1 MNLQKLLYKVSFVKI
16 VGTTNIEVA
25 DIVFDSRK
33 VKSASLFVALKGTK
47 SDGHDYILQTINSG
61 AKVIVLEDIP
71 SNLDDKITYIKVE
84 DSNFALGIIAAN
96 FYDNPS
102 EKIKL
107 IGLTGTNGKTTIVSL
122 LSQLFSIMNVKV
134 GMLSTIQNKIIDKII
149 PSTHTTPDAL
159 QINFLLNEMIAQ
171 GCEYCFME
179 VSSHSIAQGR
189 ISGLNFTG
197 SVFTNLTQDHLDYHN
212 SFAEYRDVKK
222 SFFDRL
228 PKSAF
233 ALTNKDDKN
242 GIKMLEG
249 TKAKKYTYSLKSIS
263 NYKCRVLENQFE
275 GMLLNINKVDV
286 WVKLIGD
293 FNAYNMIS
301 VYAVANQFGF
311 EDHEVLTALSMLISP
326 EGRFQYLQSEEKI
339 TAIVDYAHTDDALK
353 NILANVNN
361 IRTNTGTE
369 QLITVVGCGGD
380 RDKTKRP
387 LMAAVACN
395 LSNQVILTS
404 DNPRSENPESIIQ
417 DMMLELDPIQ
427 QKKVLVI
434 IDRKQAIKTACRL
447 AKANDIVLVAG
458 KGHEKYQEINGE
470 KFPFDDLEE
479 LKQSLNIIKQ

>member
-1 MNLQKLLYKVSFVKI
+1 MNLQELLYKVSFVKI
-16 VGTTNIEVA
+16 IGTTNVELV
-25 DIVFDSRK
+25 DIAFDSRK
-33 VKSASLFVALKGTK
+33 VKATSLFVALKGTQ
-47 SDGHDYILQTINSG
+47 SDGHTYISQTINAG
-61 AKVIVLEDIP
+61 AKVIVLEDMP
-71 SNLDDKITYIKVE
+71 HKLDDNITYVKVE
-84 DSNFALGIIAAN
+84 DSNIALGIIAAN

-107 IGLTGTNGKTTIVSL
+107 VGVTGTNGKTTIVSL
-122 LSQLFSIMNVKV
+122 LTQLFSIMNVKV
-134 GMLSTIQNKIIDKII
+134 GLLSTIQNKIIDKII

-171 GCEYCFME
+171 GCKYCFME
-179 VSSHSIAQGR
+179 VSSHAISQGR
-189 ISGLNFTG
+189 ISGISFTG
-197 SVFTNLTQDHLDYHN
+197 GVFTNLTQDHLDYHN
-212 SFAEYRDVKK
+212 SFSEYRDVKK
-222 SFFDRL
+222 LFFDLL

-242 GIKMLEG
+242 GMKMLEG
-249 TKAKKYTYSLKSIS
+249 TKAQKCTYSLKSVS
-263 NYKCRVLENQFE
+263 DYKCRVLENQFE
-275 GMLLNINKVDV
+275 GMLLSINKVDI
-286 WVKLIGD
+286 WVKLIGY
-293 FNAYNMIS
+293 FNAYNLLS
-301 VYAVANQFGF
+301 VYAVANQFAF
-311 EDHEVLTALSMLISP
+311 EDHEVLTGLSMLTSP

-353 NILANVNN
+353 NVLTSVNN
-361 IRTNTGTE
+361 IRANAE

-380 RDKTKRP
+380 RDKTKRL

-404 DNPRSENPESIIQ
+404 DNPRSENPDAIIE
-417 DMMLELDPIQ
+417 DMMRELDPIQ
-427 QKKVLVI
+427 RKKVLVI

-447 AKANDIVLVAG
+447 AKTNDIILVAG

>member
-1 MNLQKLLYKVSFVKI
+1 MNLQELLYKVSFVKI
-16 VGTTNIEVA
+16 IGTTNVEVI
-25 DIVFDSRK
+25 DIAFDSRK
-33 VKSASLFVALKGTK
+33 VKATSLFVALKGTQ
-47 SDGHDYILQTINSG
+47 SDGHTYISQTIKAG
-61 AKVIVLEDIP
+61 AKVIMLEDMP
-71 SNLDDKITYIKVE
+71 NNLDDNITYIKVE
-84 DSNFALGIIAAN
+84 DSKIALGIIAAN

-107 IGLTGTNGKTTIVSL
+107 VGVTGTNGKTTIVSL
-122 LSQLFSIMNVKV
+122 LTQLFSIMNVKV

-179 VSSHSIAQGR
+179 VSSHAISQGR
-189 ISGLNFTG
+189 ISGIHFTG
-197 SVFTNLTQDHLDYHN
+197 GVFTNLTQDHLDYHN

-222 SFFDRL
+222 SFFDLL

-242 GIKMLEG
+242 GMKMLEG
-249 TKAKKYTYSLKSIS
+249 TKAQKCTYSLKSVS
-263 NYKCRVLENQFE
+263 DYKCRVLENQFE
-275 GMLLNINKVDV
+275 GMLLSINKVDV

-293 FNAYNMIS
+293 FNAYNMLS

-311 EDHEVLTALSMLISP
+311 EDHEVLTALSMLTSP

-339 TAIVDYAHTDDALK
+339 TAIVDYAHTEDALK
-353 NILANVNN
+353 NVLDTVNN
-361 IRTNTGTE
+361 IRTNAE
-369 QLITVVGCGGD
+369 QLITVVGCGGN

-404 DNPRSENPESIIQ
+404 DNPRSENPDAIIE
-417 DMMLELDPIQ
+417 DMMQELDPIQ
-427 QKKVLVI
+427 RKKVLVI

-447 AKANDIVLVAG
+447 AKTNDIILVAG

>member
-1 MNLQKLLYKVSFVKI
+1 MNLQELLYKVSFVKI
-16 VGTTNIEVA
+16 IGTTNVEVI
-25 DIVFDSRK
+25 DIAFDSRK
-33 VKSASLFVALKGTK
+33 VKATSLFVALKGTQ
-47 SDGHDYILQTINSG
+47 SDGHTYISQTINAG
-61 AKVIVLEDIP
+61 AKVIVLEDMP
-71 SNLDDKITYIKVE
+71 LKLDDNITYIKVE
-84 DSNFALGIIAAN
+84 DSNIALGIIAAN

-107 IGLTGTNGKTTIVSL
+107 VGVTGTNGKTTIVSL
-122 LSQLFSIMNVKV
+122 LTQLFSIMNVKV

-179 VSSHSIAQGR
+179 VSSHAISQGR
-189 ISGLNFTG
+189 VSGIHFTG
-197 SVFTNLTQDHLDYHN
+197 GVFTNLTQDHLDYHN
-212 SFAEYRDVKK
+212 SFSEYRDVKK
-222 SFFDRL
+222 LFFDLL

-242 GIKMLEG
+242 GMKMLEG
-249 TKAKKYTYSLKSIS
+249 TKAQKCTYSLKSVS
-263 NYKCRVLENQFE
+263 DYKCRVLENQFE
-275 GMLLNINKVDV
+275 GMLLSINKVDI

-293 FNAYNMIS
+293 FNAYNLLS
-301 VYAVANQFGF
+301 VYAVANQFAF
-311 EDHEVLTALSMLISP
+311 EDHEVLTALSMLTSP

-353 NILANVNN
+353 NVLATVNN
-361 IRTNTGTE
+361 IRANAE
-369 QLITVVGCGGD
+369 QLITIVGCGGD

-404 DNPRSENPESIIQ
+404 DNPRSENPDAIIE
-417 DMMLELDPIQ
+417 DMMQELDPVQ
-427 QKKVLVI
+427 KKKVLVI

-447 AKANDIVLVAG
+447 ANANDIVLVAG

>member
-1 MNLQKLLYKVSFVKI
+1 MNLQELLYKVSFVKI
-16 VGTTNIEVA
+16 IGTTNVEVI
-25 DIVFDSRK
+25 DIAFDSRK
-33 VKSASLFVALKGTK
+33 VKATSLFVALKGTQ
-47 SDGHDYILQTINSG
+47 SDGHTYISQTINAG
-61 AKVIVLEDIP
+61 AKVIVLEDMP
-71 SNLDDKITYIKVE
+71 LKLDDNITYVKVE
-84 DSNFALGIIAAN
+84 DSNIALGIIAAN

-107 IGLTGTNGKTTIVSL
+107 VGVTGTNGKTTIVSL
-122 LSQLFSIMNVKV
+122 LTQLFSIMNVKV

-149 PSTHTTPDAL
+149 PSTHTTADAL

-179 VSSHSIAQGR
+179 VSSHAISQGR
-189 ISGLNFTG
+189 ISGIHFTG
-197 SVFTNLTQDHLDYHN
+197 GVFTNLTQDHLDYHN

-222 SFFDRL
+222 SFFDLL

-242 GIKMLEG
+242 GMKMLEG
-249 TKAKKYTYSLKSIS
+249 TKAQKCTYSLKSVS
-263 NYKCRVLENQFE
+263 DYKCRVLENQFE
-275 GMLLNINKVDV
+275 GMLLSINKVDI

-293 FNAYNMIS
+293 FNAYNLLS
-301 VYAVANQFGF
+301 VYAVANQFAF
-311 EDHEVLTALSMLISP
+311 EDHEVLTGLSMLTSP

-353 NILANVNN
+353 NVLTTVNN
-361 IRTNTGTE
+361 IRANAE

-404 DNPRSENPESIIQ
+404 DNPRSENPDAIIE
-417 DMMLELDPIQ
+417 DMMQELDPV
-427 QKKVLVI
+427 QKKKILVI

-447 AKANDIVLVAG
+447 ANANDIVLVAG

>member
-1 MNLQKLLYKVSFVKI
+1 MNLQELLYKVSFLKI
-16 VGTTNIEVA
+16 IGTTNVEVI
-25 DIVFDSRK
+25 DITFDSRK
-33 VKSASLFVALKGTK
+33 VKLDYLFVALEGTQ
-47 SDGHDYILQTINSG
+47 SDGHSYISQAIKSG

-71 SNLDDKITYIKVE
+71 NNLDDNITYIKVE
-84 DSNFALGIIAAN
+84 DSNIALGIIAAN
-96 FYDNPS
+96 FYDTPS

-107 IGLTGTNGKTTIVSL
+107 VGVTGTNGKTTIVSL
-122 LSQLFSIMNVKV
+122 LTQLFSLMNVKV
-134 GMLSTIQNKIIDKII
+134 GMISTIHNKIIDKII

-159 QINFLLNEMIAQ
+159 QINFLLNEMIVQ

-179 VSSHSIAQGR
+179 VSSHAISQGR
-189 ISGLNFTG
+189 ISSVNFTG
-197 SVFTNLTQDHLDYHN
+197 AVFTNLTQDHLDYHN

-222 SFFDRL
+222 SFFDVL

-242 GIKMLEG
+242 GMKMLEG
-249 TKAKKYTYSLKSIS
+249 TKAQQYTYSLKSVS
-263 NYKCRVLENQFE
+263 NYKCRVIENHFE

-286 WVKLIGD
+286 WIKLFGD
-293 FNAYNMIS
+293 FNAYNMLS

-311 EDHEVLTALSMLISP
+311 EDHEVLTALSMLTSP

-353 NILANVNN
+353 NVLATVNN
-361 IRTNTGTE
+361 IRTNTE

-380 RDKTKRP
+380 RDKAKRP

-404 DNPRSENPESIIQ
+404 DNPRSENPDAIIE
-417 DMMLELDPIQ
+417 DMIQELDPVQ

-447 AKANDIVLVAG
+447 ASANDIVLVAG

-470 KFPFDDLEE
+470 KFPFDDIEE

>member
-1 MNLQKLLYKVSFVKI
+1 MNLQELLYKVSFVKI
-16 VGTTNIEVA
+16 IGTTNVEVI
-25 DIVFDSRK
+25 DIAFDSRK
-33 VKSASLFVALKGTK
+33 VKATSLFVALKGTQ
-47 SDGHDYILQTINSG
+47 SDGHTYISQTINAG
-61 AKVIVLEDIP
+61 AKVIVLEDMP
-71 SNLDDKITYIKVE
+71 LKLDDNITYIKVE
-84 DSNFALGIIAAN
+84 DSNIALGIIAAN

-107 IGLTGTNGKTTIVSL
+107 VGVTGTNGKTTIVSL
-122 LSQLFSIMNVKV
+122 LTQLFSIMNVKV

-179 VSSHSIAQGR
+179 VSSHAIYQGR
-189 ISGLNFTG
+189 ISGINFTG
-197 SVFTNLTQDHLDYHN
+197 GVFTNLTQDHLDYHN

-222 SFFDRL
+222 SFFDLL

-249 TKAKKYTYSLKSIS
+249 TKAQKCTYSLKSVS
-263 NYKCRVLENQFE
+263 DYKCRVLENQFE
-275 GMLLNINKVDV
+275 GMLLSINKVDI

-293 FNAYNMIS
+293 FNAYNLLS
-301 VYAVANQFGF
+301 VYAVANQFAF
-311 EDHEVLTALSMLISP
+311 EDHEVLTALSMLTSP

-353 NILANVNN
+353 NVLTTVNN
-361 IRTNTGTE
+361 IRANAE

-380 RDKTKRP
+380 RDKTKRS

-404 DNPRSENPESIIQ
+404 DNPRSENPDAIIE
-417 DMMLELDPIQ
+417 DMIRNLDPVQ

-447 AKANDIVLVAG
+447 ANANDIVLVAG
-458 KGHEKYQEINGE
+458 KGHEKYQEINGK

>member
-1 MNLQKLLYKVSFVKI
+1 MNLQELLYKVSFVKI
-16 VGTTNIEVA
+16 IGSTNVEVA
-25 DIVFDSRK
+25 DIAFDSRK
-33 VKSASLFVALKGTK
+33 VKAASLFVALKGTQ
-47 SDGHDYILQTINSG
+47 SDGHTYISQTIIAG
-61 AKVIVLEDIP
+61 AKVIVLEDMP
-71 SNLDDKITYIKVE
+71 ANLDDNITYIKVL
-84 DSNFALGIIAAN
+84 DSNIALGIIAAN

-107 IGLTGTNGKTTIVSL
+107 VGVTGTNGKTTIVSL
-122 LSQLFSIMNVKV
+122 LTQLFSILNVKV

-179 VSSHSIAQGR
+179 VSSHAIAQGR

-197 SVFTNLTQDHLDYHN
+197 GVFTNLTQDHLDYHN

-222 SFFDRL
+222 LFFDLL

-242 GIKMLEG
+242 GMKMLEG
-249 TKAKKYTYSLKSIS
+249 TKAQQYTYSLKSVS

-293 FNAYNMIS
+293 FNAYNMLS

-311 EDHEVLTALSMLISP
+311 EDHEVLTALSMLTSP

-353 NILANVNN
+353 NVLATVNN
-361 IRTNTGTE
+361 IRTNTE

-380 RDKTKRP
+380 RDKAKRP

-404 DNPRSENPESIIQ
+404 DNPRSENPDAIIE
-417 DMMLELDPIQ
+417 DMMQELDPVQ

-434 IDRKQAIKTACRL
+434 IDRRQAIKTACRL
-447 AKANDIVLVAG
+447 ASANDIVLVAG

>member
-1 MNLQKLLYKVSFVKI
+1 MNLQELLYKVSFVKI
-16 VGTTNIEVA
+16 IGTTNIEVI
-25 DIVFDSRK
+25 DIAFDSRK
-33 VKSASLFVALKGTK
+33 VKATSLFVALKGTQ
-47 SDGHDYILQTINSG
+47 SDGHTYISQTINAG
-61 AKVIVLEDIP
+61 AKVIVLEDMP
-71 SNLDDKITYIKVE
+71 LKLDDNITYVKVE
-84 DSNFALGIIAAN
+84 DSNIALGIIAAN

-107 IGLTGTNGKTTIVSL
+107 VGVTGTNGKTTIVSL
-122 LSQLFSIMNVKV
+122 LTQLFSIMNVKV

-179 VSSHSIAQGR
+179 VSSHAISQGR
-189 ISGLNFTG
+189 VSGIHFTG
-197 SVFTNLTQDHLDYHN
+197 GVFTNLTQDHLDYHN

-222 SFFDRL
+222 SFFDGL

-242 GIKMLEG
+242 GMKMLEG
-249 TKAKKYTYSLKSIS
+249 TKAQKCTYSLKSVS
-263 NYKCRVLENQFE
+263 DYKCRVLENQFE
-275 GMLLNINKVDV
+275 GMLLSINKVDI

-293 FNAYNMIS
+293 FNAYNLLS
-301 VYAVANQFGF
+301 VYAVANQFAF
-311 EDHEVLTALSMLISP
+311 EDHEVLTALSMLTSP

-353 NILANVNN
+353 NVLTTVNN
-361 IRTNTGTE
+361 IRANAE

-404 DNPRSENPESIIQ
+404 DNPRSENPDTIIE
-417 DMMLELDPIQ
+417 DMMQELDPVQ
-427 QKKVLVI
+427 KKKVLVI

-447 AKANDIVLVAG
+447 AKTNDIILVAG

>member
-1 MNLQKLLYKVSFVKI
+1 MNLQELLYKVSFVKI
-16 VGTTNIEVA
+16 IGTTNIEVV
-25 DIVFDSRK
+25 DIAFDSRK
-33 VKSASLFVALKGTK
+33 VKATSLFVALKGTQ
-47 SDGHDYILQTINSG
+47 SDGHTYISQTINAG
-61 AKVIVLEDIP
+61 AKVIVLEDMP
-71 SNLDDKITYIKVE
+71 LKLDDNITYVKVE
-84 DSNFALGIIAAN
+84 DSNIALGIIAAN

-107 IGLTGTNGKTTIVSL
+107 VGVTGTNGKTTIVSL
-122 LSQLFSIMNVKV
+122 LTQLFSIMNVKV

-179 VSSHSIAQGR
+179 VSSHAISQGR
-189 ISGLNFTG
+189 ISGINFTG
-197 SVFTNLTQDHLDYHN
+197 GVFTNLTQDHLDYHN

-222 SFFDRL
+222 SFFDLL

-242 GIKMLEG
+242 GMKMLEG
-249 TKAKKYTYSLKSIS
+249 TKAQKCTYSLKSVS
-263 NYKCRVLENQFE
+263 DYKCRVLENQFE
-275 GMLLNINKVDV
+275 GMLLSINKVDI

-293 FNAYNMIS
+293 FNAYNLLS
-301 VYAVANQFGF
+301 VYAVANQFAF
-311 EDHEVLTALSMLISP
+311 EDHEVLTALSMLTSP

-353 NILANVNN
+353 NVLTTVNN
-361 IRTNTGTE
+361 IRANAE

-404 DNPRSENPESIIQ
+404 DNPRSENPDAIIE
-417 DMMLELDPIQ
+417 DMMQELDPIQ

-447 AKANDIVLVAG
+447 ANANDIVLVAG